1 MSVRFNLAEGGSQ
14 LPPILQRQLVVDLH
28 LPINPTVQCKN
39 CVGATP
45 ITCGVGVTLV
55 FTGSQE
61 SSPVDAVLRN
71 FRVVRSAAQ
80 VLLCHWGRRQYNL
93 SNALLT

>member
-1 MSVRFNLAEGGSQ
+1 MSVRFNLAEGGLQ
-14 LPPILQRQLVVDLH
+14 VPPILQRHLVVDLQLH
-28 LPINPTVQCKN
+28 INPTVQCKN
-39 CVGATP
+39 YVGATS

-71 FRVVRSAAQ
+71 FRIVRSAA
-80 VLLCHWGRRQYNL
+80 
-93 SNALLT
+93 